1 MSINTLLGAPRKL
14 ICQCCGMPLEDDR
27 IISHDSDGTLNED
40 YCKWCYADGT
50 YTYSNKDDLIDVC
63 VKIWLM
69 RISRRNRCFGV
80 LAGMDFIMVCTY
92 EEEGENPELVVYKK
106 R

>member
-1 MSINTLLGAPRKL
+1 
-14 ICQCCGMPLEDDR
+14 
-27 IISHDSDGTLNED
+27 
-40 YCKWCYADGT
+40 
-50 YTYSNKDDLIDVC
+50 
-63 VKIWLM
+63 M

-80 LAGMDFIMVCTY
+80 LTGMDFIMVCTY

>member
-1 MSINTLLGAPRKL
+1 M
-14 ICQCCGMPLEDDR
+14 CE
-27 IISHDSDGTLNED
+27 
-40 YCKWCYADGT
+40 
-50 YTYSNKDDLIDVC
+50 
-63 VKIWLM
+63 KIWLM